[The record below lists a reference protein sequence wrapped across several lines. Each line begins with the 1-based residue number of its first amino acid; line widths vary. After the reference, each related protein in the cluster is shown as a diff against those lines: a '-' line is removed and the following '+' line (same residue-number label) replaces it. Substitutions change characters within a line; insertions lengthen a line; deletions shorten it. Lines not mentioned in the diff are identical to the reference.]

1 MNNMQLARVEVPD
14 DRTLL
19 LHLGLPFFTVG
30 GLNSS
35 FSKNIITPK
44 ETFKAPNII
53 VNPNTDL

>member
-1 MNNMQLARVEVPD
+1 MQLARVEVPD